1 MMVVELL
8 YDKRQT
14 NEELDKEIDDSS
26 CEDSTDS
33 LRLQCKYNGLC
44 NYGTKGQLLMRLQKL
59 KEFELS
65 YYIICRYTDLK
76 ASELVIEVDP
86 ELDGEPLS
94 DSDYDGCY
102 QNRGNVYLI
111 KQ

>member
-1 MMVVELL
+1 M
-8 YDKRQT
+8 
-14 NEELDKEIDDSS
+14 DKEIDDSS

-59 KEFELS
+59 KEFELW
-65 YYIICRYTDLK
+65 YYIIYRYTDLK

-86 ELDGEPLS
+86 ALDGEPLS

-102 QNRGNVYLI
+102 
-111 KQ
+111 

>member
-1 MMVVELL
+1 MLNGWIENSLLSINFLKGLQVTFMMVVELL

-59 KEFELS
+59 KEFEL
-65 YYIICRYTDLK
+65 
-76 ASELVIEVDP
+76 
-86 ELDGEPLS
+86 
-94 DSDYDGCY
+94 
-102 QNRGNVYLI
+102 
-111 KQ
+111 